1 MARFTG
7 RRQPR
12 RAIYLHGKPPLEAPQ
27 TVAGLRLWLA
37 ADKIGG
43 LSGGAAVATWA
54 DASGR
59 ANDAT
64 QPTGANQPT
73 YQTAVINGLP
83 VVRFDGSNDWMN
95 LATTDLLAATNA
107 IGAISFFAV
116 AKLSATAATTNDYL
130 AISTGTAANS
140 ARLKAGQ
147 RAPAGSGVWGMTAR
161 RLDADAAANIEDAN
175 DDTAWHVHSAIMDYV
190 NGDGFLNLD
199 GTQIGSNLA
208 LTSSGTTSATNALA
222 AAVGGRADGL
232 GEFWAGDIA
241 ELIVYVGANKIADAD
256 RDLVTNYLL
265 TKYAITGGGQASS
278 GAATGEQRTTGTS
291 AGVKGAAG
299 ATVGAARVAGLATGV
314 KGAAGAT
321 VGAQRVSGLSTGSKG
336 AVGATQGQA
345 RTAGLVA
352 VRKQALGATV
362 GEQRTTGLAVRGAPF
377 ATGATSGQQRVTGQ
391 STGTKGAVGAQSG
404 QQRTAGQVA
413 VRKQALGAGSG
424 QQRSVGTASARKQ
437 ATGATIGEQRT
448 TGLATTA
455 PPPPS
460 GAAVGQQ
467 RVTGLST
474 GRKGAVGT
482 ASGQQR
488 TAGASTGIHRAVG
501 ATSGQ
506 QRIGATT
513 AGAKGG
519 RGATS
524 GQQRL
529 AGQVVA
535 TMLAAVVK
543 AFGRVN
549 VGGPAGSVLVAS
561 QHQGTVTVT
570 SAEGEVSVE

>member
-1 MARFTG
+1 MPVRGYYGKLRKRYQAEATAVRNQ
-7 RRQPR
+7 RRM
-12 RAIYLHGKPPLEAPQ
+12 RALDPGILPVPLQ
-27 TVAGLRLWLA
+27 VAGLRLWLA
-37 ADKIGG
+37 ADLISG
-43 LSGGAAVATWA
+43 LSGGAAVATWP

-59 ANDAT
+59 SNDAT
-64 QPTGANQPT
+64 QGTGANQPT

-83 VVRFDGSNDWMN
+83 VVRFDGSNDCLL
-95 LATTDLLAATNA
+95 LATSDLLAATNA

-130 AISTGTAANS
+130 SISTGTAANS

-241 ELIVYVGANKIADAD
+241 ELIMYVGAAKIADAD

-278 GAATGEQRTTGTS
+278 GAASGEQRTAGTS
-291 AGVKGAAG
+291 VGVKGAAG
-299 ATVGAARVAGLATGV
+299 ATAS
-314 KGAAGAT
+314 
-321 VGAQRVSGLSTGSKG
+321 AQRVSGLSTGSKG
-336 AVGATQGQA
+336 AGGATQGQA

-352 VRKQALGATV
+352 GRKQAAGATV

-391 STGTKGAVGAQSG
+391 SAGTKGAAGAQSG
-404 QQRTAGQVA
+404 QQRTAGLVA
-413 VRKQALGAGSG
+413 VRKQALAGTSGA
-424 QQRSVGTASARKQ
+424 QRSVGTASARKQ
-437 ATGATIGEQRT
+437 ALGATVGEQRT

-460 GAAVGQQ
+460 AGTVGQQ

-474 GRKGAVGT
+474 GRKGAIST
-482 ASGQQR
+482 QSGQQR
-488 TAGASTGIHRAVG
+488 TTGATAGIHRAVG

-519 RGATS
+519 RGATV
-524 GQQRL
+524 GQQRT
-529 AGQVVA
+529 AGTAGMGLPVVPGHG
-535 TMLAAVVK
+535 TITL
-543 AFGRVN
+543 GP
-549 VGGPAGSVLVAS
+549 PAGAGGVALQPASGSVALEPAS
-561 QHQGTVTVT
+561 GKVTI
-570 SAEGEVSVE
+570 G